1 MENEQTIEVEEV
13 HDDDTTTTSEP
24 ANDKPAKKCE
34 HCGNDHTRGKKS
46 RFCGDRCKNAWHRS
60 NPRARMNDRNDS
72 EEENYNLPVLQSEKV
87 VLTGIDPK
95 AQYIIQDQA
104 RQIRELKQQYLIEKQ
119 KRSKAK
125 DKNHQ
130 LEKELMQLRNDH
142 ALEAVE
148 NKKPSTL
155 EGLAASPLMAELMP
169 FLGPALG
176 QLASGMVARVTG
188 GGPQPGGM
196 QGVEGQ
202 LDAEAQSQLIEIN
215 NWYSKIAPEEQ
226 TSVYEVMNTFTKLPA
241 DKLKDVLTRM
251 KRLLN
256 HGTTATNHSNGTN
269 RATGTY

>member
-1 MENEQTIEVEEV
+1 MENEPIEVEEV

-24 ANDKPAKKCE
+24 AHNKPAKKCE

-46 RFCGDRCKNAWHRS
+46 RFCSDRCKNAWHRN
-60 NPRARMNDRNDS
+60 NPRASMNDRKDNE
-72 EEENYNLPVLQSEKV
+72 EEENYSLPVLQSEKV

-125 DKNHQ
+125 DKNYQ

-142 ALEAVE
+142 ALEQIE

-155 EGLAASPLMAELMP
+155 EGLAASPLMQELMP
-169 FLGPALG
+169 FIGPALG
-176 QLASGMVARVTG
+176 QLASGVVARVTG
-188 GGPQPGGM
+188 GASPGGM

-226 TSVYEVMNTFTKLPA
+226 ASVYDVMTTFTRLPA

>member
-1 MENEQTIEVEEV
+1 MENEPIEVEEV
-13 HDDDTTTTSEP
+13 KDDTPETNEEP
-24 ANDKPAKKCE
+24 QNAKLVKKCE
-34 HCGNDHTRGKKS
+34 HCGEDHTRGKKS
-46 RFCGDRCKNAWHRS
+46 RFCGDKCKNAWHR
-60 NPRARMNDRNDS
+60 NHPRERMDNRREDN
-72 EEENYNLPVLQSEKV
+72 EEENYNLPIVQSEKV

-104 RQIRELKQQYLIEKQ
+104 RQIRELKQQYAIERQ

-125 DKNHQ
+125 DKNYQ

-142 ALEAVE
+142 ALEAIE

-155 EGLAASPLMAELMP
+155 EGLAASPLVAELMP

-188 GGPQPGGM
+188 GPLPGGM

-202 LDAEAQSQLIEIN
+202 LDAESQSHLSEIN
-215 NWYSKIAPEEQ
+215 NWYSKISPDEQ
-226 TSVYEVMNTFTKLPA
+226 ASVYEVMNTFTQLPA

-256 HGTTATNHSNGTN
+256 HGTTAANHNNGTN